1 MSNFNKSV
9 FSPVFETENGM
20 FFHLGRTNLRKT
32 EDSFVV
38 ENAVPEDFSALVS
51 GLKTFYIDEL
61 GTRMYYDVVNNTQV
75 SGATNENLSNY
86 DQYLSLKE
94 QKEELIEE
102 QTKLKFNRKVSKVK
116 DTRVE
121 FDQLSEQS
129 KQLDESRKAYDD
141 EMLSLTA
148 KISDVENKLNESRRQ
163 PMIAVFRYVAESNTF
178 YINSTE
184 ILDESFS
191 NHVFALGMVTYDN
204 MPKVNLF
211 EKVANNYANYKHLDF
226 VSESKDDDAYYAVLR
241 SGKSAFLFR
250 NMNESNL
257 TTMSKVNAVD
267 AIEYM
272 NENTGNDVSF
282 MFEDILEDARVAK
295 EAADKKIEQLHEMIA
310 FLKDQRNMLADA
322 NKNIPEIK
330 EADVLINGEI
340 TKLEE
345 EIRVLEAGEV
355 DRDSGYVPGN
365 INRELDG
372 LAKGT
377 EIMVDAIDYTNAG
390 SDDMISVFIGEDI
403 FKVEKRFI
411 DLSSSETV

>member
-9 FSPVFETENGM
+9 FSPVFETEGGM

-32 EDSFVV
+32 GDTFVV
-38 ENAVPEDFSALVS
+38 ENAVPADFSALVS

-61 GTRMYYDVVNNTQV
+61 GARMYYDVVNNTQV

-94 QKEELIEE
+94 QREELIEE

-129 KQLDESRKAYDD
+129 KQLNESRKAYDD
-141 EMLSLTA
+141 KMLSLTA

-163 PMIAVFRYVAESNTF
+163 PMIAVFRYVAESNKF

-204 MPKVNLF
+204 MPKVKLF
-211 EKVANNYANYKHLDF
+211 EKVANNYASYKYLDF
-226 VSESKDDDAYYAVLR
+226 VSESKDDNAYYAVLR

-257 TTMSKVNAVD
+257 TTMSKVNVVD

-282 MFEDILEDARVAK
+282 MFEDILEETRVAK
-295 EAADKKIEQLHEMIA
+295 EASDKKIEQLHEMIA

-330 EADVLINGEI
+330 EADALINGEI
-340 TKLEE
+340 AKLEE
-345 EIRVLEAGEV
+345 EIRVLEAGEI
-355 DRDSGYVPGN
+355 DRDNGYVPGN
-365 INRELDG
+365 INREVDG
-372 LAKGT
+372 LAQGT

-390 SDDMISVFIGEDI
+390 SDDMISIFVGEDI
-403 FKVEKRFI
+403 FKVEKRFV

>member
-38 ENAVPEDFSALVS
+38 ENAVPADFSALVS

-61 GTRMYYDVVNNTQV
+61 GARMYYDVVNNTQV

-94 QKEELIEE
+94 QREELIEE

-148 KISDVENKLNESRRQ
+148 KISDIENKLNESRRQ

-204 MPKVNLF
+204 MPKVKLF
-211 EKVANNYANYKHLDF
+211 EKVANNYASYKHLDF

-330 EADVLINGEI
+330 EADALINGEI
-340 TKLEE
+340 AKLEE

>member
-38 ENAVPEDFSALVS
+38 ENAVPADFSALVS

-61 GTRMYYDVVNNTQV
+61 GARMYYDVVNNTQV

-94 QKEELIEE
+94 QREELIEE

-148 KISDVENKLNESRRQ
+148 KISDIENKLNESRRQ

-204 MPKVNLF
+204 MPKVKLF

-330 EADVLINGEI
+330 EADALINGEI
-340 TKLEE
+340 AKLEE